1 MIGRNALGEIYALLR
16 KRGTYRTM
24 VDDIKDLIL
33 EGETSIEEA
42 VRILG

>member
-1 MIGRNALGEIYALLR
+1 LGEIYSLLR
-16 KRGTYRTM
+16 KRGNYRTM